1 MPTYIALFRGINV
14 VGKNGLPMKELVEI
28 LTKLGCENVQTY
40 IQSGNAVFDCKKRSM
55 AVLAK
60 SIGQLVEER
69 RGFTPAVMLLTHEEL
84 EKAARGNPFP
94 NSTSEPKSLHLG
106 FLDSA
111 PKKPN
116 RKKLDELRAD
126 SESYQLKGQV
136 FYLHAPDGIGRSK
149 LAAGAERAIG
159 VPMTMRNWRTVEKV
173 MELGMG
179 SLENAEDL
187 KWAKKALK
195 EKGSIP

>member
-1 MPTYIALFRGINV
+1 MPTHIALFRGINV
-14 VGKNGLPMKELVEI
+14 VGNNSLPMKELVEV
-28 LTKLGCENVQTY
+28 LTELGCQNILTY

-69 RGFTPAVMLLTHEEL
+69 RGFAPAVMLLTREEL

-94 NSTSEPKSLHLG
+94 DAVSEPKSLHLG
-106 FLDSA
+106 FLDSV

-116 RKKLDELRAD
+116 RKKLDELRTD
-126 SESYQLKGQV
+126 SESYQLKGRV

-149 LAAGAERAIG
+149 LAAGAEKAIG
-159 VPMTMRNWRTVEKV
+159 VPMTMRNWRTVENV
-173 MELGMG
+173 MELVSGI
-179 SLENAEDL
+179 SQ
-187 KWAKKALK
+187 
-195 EKGSIP
+195 